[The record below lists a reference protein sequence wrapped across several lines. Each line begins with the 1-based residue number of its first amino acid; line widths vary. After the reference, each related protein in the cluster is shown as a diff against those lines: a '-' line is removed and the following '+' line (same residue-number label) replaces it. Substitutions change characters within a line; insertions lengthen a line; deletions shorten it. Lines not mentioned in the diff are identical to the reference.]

1 MLVALLVGLGFG
13 QVAADAFVFAE
24 EGLAVVFQPVQ
35 HLLDVILEQTKR
47 QLLVQLNLLLA
58 PLLLQL
64 SVKTKKKKEK
74 KTKFQNQSNHRK
86 GREHKLPSHRFRGL
100 FNYFLK

>member
-74 KTKFQNQSNHRK
+74 KNKISKPIKSSQ
-86 GREHKLPSHRFRGL
+86 GP
-100 FNYFLK
+100 

>member
-64 SVKTKKKKEK
+64 SVKTKKKKKRK
-74 KTKFQNQSNHRK
+74 KKQNFKTNQIIAWAVNTNFQVTDS
-86 GREHKLPSHRFRGL
+86 EDYSTIS
-100 FNYFLK
+100 

>member
-64 SVKTKKKKEK
+64 SVKTKKKKRK
-74 KTKFQNQSNHRK
+74 KKQNFKTNQIIARAVNTNFQVTDS
-86 GREHKLPSHRFRGL
+86 EDYSTIS
-100 FNYFLK
+100 